1 MQANSYALTDKQIL
15 VTGASSGLG
24 AATACACAEGGAHVI
39 LSGRNEEKLQ
49 QVMQQLSGT
58 GHQSFPLDL
67 CKAEDLDAFC
77 ESLPELDGICFSAG
91 ITRTIPVKRIKSS
104 DIEDIFK
111 TNLISSIMMVNQLV
125 KLKKLKKNASIVF
138 IASINTSYADMGNSL
153 YAATKG
159 GMVSFARVLALE
171 LASKGIRVNCV
182 SPGFVPGT
190 GMTETLKR
198 LSEAQLNLERSKYP
212 LGFGEPSD
220 IANGVVYLLSDAAK
234 WVTGIT
240 LTIDGGI
247 TLK

>member
-24 AATACACAEGGAHVI
+24 SATACACAEGGAHVI
-39 LSGRNEEKLQ
+39 LSGRNEEKLL
-49 QVMQQLSGT
+49 QVMQQLSGI

-77 ESLPELDGICFSAG
+77 ESLPELDGICFAAG
-91 ITRTIPVKRIKSS
+91 ITRTIVVKRIKST
-104 DIEDIFK
+104 DIEDIFN
-111 TNLISSIMMVNQLV
+111 TNLISSIKIVNQLV
-125 KLKKLKKNASIVF
+125 KMKKLKKNASIVF
-138 IASINTSYADMGNSL
+138 IASISSSYADIGNSV

-159 GMVSFARVLALE
+159 GVISFARCLALE

-182 SPGFVPGT
+182 SPGFVAGT
-190 GMTETLKR
+190 GMTEGLSR
-198 LSEAQLNLERSKYP
+198 LSEDQIKLEQSKYP

-220 IANGVVYLLSDAAK
+220 IANGIVYLLSDAAK